1 MKRNKNGTIGIYKIY
16 HLKGNKKNENIL
28 LPYLSIDTTQN
39 KNNIISIVDTLSN
52 LYFLTSNGY
61 IASYSK
67 SSISFIPF
75 NYNTKFIYSI
85 STGDNHIIALDNNYD
100 LWGWG
105 DNTYHQSA
113 PELNQNFIDAPVQ
126 IEIKEQLSQVFAV
139 KNSSMVIGNDNTVIL
154 WGSVLEH
161 FVNIEIDNTKDEKYE
176 SSLVKRNDIQTKI
189 NGMKYD
195 SDYSRRIFEQIYY
208 YKTNLNKIIKDNNLL
223 LDQKDEIEDKIYS
236 ITDRLKQDEKKNWN
250 SYIDISSD
258 PKTKLINITISETN
272 AKIAK
277 NIKKKEETL
286 KDIITTENEIEELTK
301 EIKRNEDE
309 YTKLSNEEIELNRL
323 KDEATLKKNYKE
335 KEEFLNK
342 LYAITINKDT
352 VNQVTKA
359 NSVKVDLKT
368 KHLNSLLKYYEKKKK
383 KFLKLNTSLFTLQDI
398 LKLLQYRT
406 AQEQRRIANENNPKE
421 EDESQKETELLKE
434 LLDINTRID
443 SSSYL
448 ALNTNYPYQ
457 TINEIITQSNILLES
472 IQSKFETFQN
482 NISSTFK
489 EKLKLISDFLH
500 KKISIIIQQNKMI
513 LTLETY
519 LSSFNKEVIYANF
532 PNRIKS
538 KDINF
543 HCGNSDIDFYDFS
556 NNIDYIYKEIITE
569 FIKETFNFVE
579 EERFKQDNL
588 IDQKIIQEYIKDKKV
603 YENILYKRKHY
614 CDKKEEYANN
624 WGFISDA
631 LIQQGNP
638 KKEGNKYED
647 VFSYSKDT
655 YSKNEKEE
663 STFNWNFL
671 NFINKNK

>member
-1 MKRNKNGTIGIYKIY
+1 MKKNKNETIGIYKIY

-113 PELNQNFIDAPVQ
+113 PELNQNYIDAPVQ

-195 SDYSRRIFEQIYY
+195 SDYSRRVFEQIYY

-258 PKTKLINITISETN
+258 SKTKLINITISETN
-272 AKIAK
+272 TKIAK
-277 NIKKKEETL
+277 NIQKKEETL

-448 ALNTNYPYQ
+448 ALNTKYPYQ

-482 NISSTFK
+482 NISSSFK

-538 KDINF
+538 KDINL

-588 IDQKIIQEYIKDKKV
+588 IDQKIIQEYIKDKQV
-603 YENILYKRKHY
+603 NENIIYKRKHY
-614 CDKKEEYANN
+614 CDKKEEYTNN

-647 VFSYSKDT
+647 VFSYSEDT
-655 YSKNEKEE
+655 YSKTEKEE